1 MVSFFLQQIAD
12 ETRLSRE
19 EVVRI
24 FDEVAGSFLSEV
36 FGYDVDFFLE
46 KGVFYI
52 YKDSGIV
59 CEPLSSLSKSII
71 KGIIARVK
79 REVRRRCEEEYLF
92 RIYRVVRRRIKTLV
106 QGRVVGKK
114 GRDYYVEFFLENDAV
129 LPGRENLIHLVGV
142 CSFADTTI
150 SDRKSL
156 KIGDTKFFLLKN
168 CYLERFNNLLRLVV
182 ILSRMSKTFVKK
194 LFSHFGV
201 DEKDI
206 LDVKR
211 GFYRA
216 KGKRRVF
223 KTVVYAKNKLPKEVI
238 RQVAK
243 EIDEEVIVKYGKVT
257 LQAIESKKV
266 HKGGML

>member
-36 FGYDVDFFLE
+36 FRCDVDFFLE
-46 KGVFYI
+46 KGVFFI

-92 RIYRVVRRRIKTLV
+92 RIYRVVRRRIKSLV
-106 QGRVVGKK
+106 QGRVIGKK
-114 GRDYYVEFFLENDAV
+114 GRDYYVEFFLENDVV
-129 LPGRENLIHLVGV
+129 LADRESSIHLVGM
-142 CSFADTTI
+142 CPLADTTI
-150 SDRKSL
+150 SDRKIL
-156 KIGDTKFFLLKN
+156 KIGDTRFFLLKN
-168 CYLERFNNLLRLVV
+168 CYFEKSAGLLRFVV
-182 ILSRMSKTFVKK
+182 VLSRSSKSFVKR
-194 LFSHFGV
+194 LFGYYGV
-201 DEKDI
+201 DEDEI
-206 LDVKR
+206 VEVKR
-211 GFYRA
+211 
-216 KGKRRVF
+216 VPF